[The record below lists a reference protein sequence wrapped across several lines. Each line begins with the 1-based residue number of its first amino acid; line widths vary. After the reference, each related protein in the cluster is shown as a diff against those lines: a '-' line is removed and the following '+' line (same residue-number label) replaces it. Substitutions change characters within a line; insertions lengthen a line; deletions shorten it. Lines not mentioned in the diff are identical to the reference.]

1 MTYNRSNWYWVIS
14 SVEWG
19 KQLISN
25 TAVELPNVSNKK
37 CRKKCSLI
45 RITLNYIWKV
55 HDNTVAKIFSCC
67 LSEVKK
73 RGWTF
78 LLHFSFQIHKW
89 NLTIAN
95 HENFAENFIHH
106 TTYRF
111 CNLLLLILSEVM
123 TSITASTKKPILQKK
138 IHPYGL
144 LISKKMLILPYEYT
158 QRYHIVRLVAVT
170 KKAGDL
176 SHF

>member
-14 SVEWG
+14 SVECEWG

-45 RITLNYIWKV
+45 RTVLISFNLNYIWKI
-55 HDNTVAKIFSCC
+55 HDNKGKIFSFC

-73 RGWTF
+73 GAERFCFTF
-78 LLHFSFQIHKW
+78 RFRYLHKW

-111 CNLLLLILSEVM
+111 CNLLLLIQWKVM
-123 TSITASTKKPILQKK
+123 TSITTSTKKKPILQEKNPS
-138 IHPYGL
+138 IWASY
-144 LISKKMLILPYEYT
+144 
-158 QRYHIVRLVAVT
+158 
-170 KKAGDL
+170 
-176 SHF
+176 